1 MRSRLNGYLYTGAAL
16 PSCQGG
22 PAALCRSGRV
32 GDTPGYGRFPGC
44 PLRGYRPH
52 RRRDSAPAF
61 GARAEEIRSAAEAED
76 PTVREF
82 VLESYVPLIEG
93 STVFY
98 CVPYPVGEEGAC
110 LPRFDVF
117 SAGHDEEVVER
128 TLRCACLLLEGRIPW
143 KPDAGHELES
153 DCTLYLPA
161 CVVDVDKGA
170 LIAGGEL
177 SRRILDRIAW
187 PAPGQAQEGVKAH
200 NGFRRHAPG
209 PNGPAVKPQ
218 PLKPPAAPG
227 PWPKPS
233 PGPRPNLLWVVGVG
247 APRRPCRAIRIYR
260 RRPACRREPGPA
272 RPRWKGNLQQDGV
285 HVVAQKLSH
294 EGLAV

>member
-1 MRSRLNGYLYTGAAL
+1 M
-16 PSCQGG
+16 
-22 PAALCRSGRV
+22 
-32 GDTPGYGRFPGC
+32 
-44 PLRGYRPH
+44 
-52 RRRDSAPAF
+52 
-61 GARAEEIRSAAEAED
+61 
-76 PTVREF
+76 VREF

-117 SAGHDEEVVER
+117 SAGHDEKVVER

-177 SRRILDRIAW
+177 SRRILDRIAEIRRRAFEEGCPYRRRDRIAW

-200 NGFRRHAPG
+200 NGFRPRGRMG
-209 PNGPAVKPQ
+209 P
-218 PLKPPAAPG
+218 PL
-227 PWPKPS
+227 
-233 PGPRPNLLWVVGVG
+233 NLN
-247 APRRPCRAIRIYR
+247 P
-260 RRPACRREPGPA
+260 
-272 RPRWKGNLQQDGV
+272 
-285 HVVAQKLSH
+285 
-294 EGLAV
+294 